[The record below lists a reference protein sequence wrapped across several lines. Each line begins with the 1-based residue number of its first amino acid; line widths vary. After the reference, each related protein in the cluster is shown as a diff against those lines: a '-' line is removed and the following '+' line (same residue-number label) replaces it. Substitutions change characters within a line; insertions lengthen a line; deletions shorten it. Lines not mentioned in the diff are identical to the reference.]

1 MAEDNRS
8 KKTFVA
14 GAALLGLAGIVVKV
28 LGVFFRVPLANI
40 IGAEG
45 MGIYG
50 VAYPIYILMLTISS
64 SGLPTAISRM
74 IAERRSV
81 GQYYEAYRVFKVS
94 FKVMLGLGLAT
105 GIILFV
111 FAPVITGIQKEPE
124 AVMALRATAP
134 ALVLCPIMSCYRGF
148 FQGQKSMGPTA
159 LSQVVEQVFR
169 VGIGIGLCMVLS
181 RIGLAEGA
189 AGASFG
195 ASAGALFG
203 LIAVMFRFV
212 QNKPKMLKEISE
224 SGRKPIQPMRGII
237 LDLLAIAIP
246 ITIGAAIMPILNG
259 IDTIIVKN
267 RLLSLG
273 YNDTV
278 ARTLYGELSGL
289 ASPIINVPQVLTQ
302 AIALS
307 LVPVISDAFRRDDM
321 DFVRKNSAL
330 GLRYSALVGLPCSLG
345 IIALAKPIM
354 QLFYPTQTAS
364 HDNAAACLIMYAIGL
379 FFLSGVHSLTGVL
392 QGIGKQGIPVRNLF
406 IGALVKV
413 VVTFLLTGIPAI
425 NVKGAAIGTTCA
437 YVVAFLLNL
446 AAVVKFTSLKVDLKL
461 MLIGPLISSGVMF
474 AVVFGAYRLLRA
486 HSGNAVSTL
495 ASVCIGVLV
504 YVIMI
509 FVTRSVR
516 LSELSSMPLV
526 GKVIRKLGRR

>member
-1 MAEDNRS
+1 MAEDNRA

-105 GIILFV
+105 GVILFV
-111 FAPVITGIQKEPE
+111 FAPVITNLQKEPQ

-169 VGIGIGLCMVLS
+169 VGIGIGLCVILS

-345 IIALAKPIM
+345 IIALAKQIM

-413 VVTFLLTGIPAI
+413 AVTFLLTGIPAI

-437 YVVAFLLNL
+437 YIVAFLLNL
-446 AAVVKFTSLKVDLKL
+446 AAVVRYTSLKVDLKL

-474 AVVFGAYRLLRA
+474 AAVFGAYRLLRV

-495 ASVCIGVLV
+495 ASVCIGILV
-504 YVIMI
+504 YVVMI

-516 LSELSSMPLV
+516 LSELSSMPVV
-526 GKVIRKLGRR
+526 GKAIRKLGRR